1 VSSTPLDKESAVGDP
16 AGPAPELRRTP
27 NVPPAA
33 PPASPTAVILTLVAT
48 VAALYLGRDVF
59 IPLAL
64 AILLSFALGPPV
76 RWLHRRGVPRVPAVL
91 AVMLVVT
98 LFIGGFATLVA
109 NQLSHLAQG
118 LPRYEANLRVKIQ
131 ELGGAMPGG
140 GVIDRTA
147 ELLRG
152 LGRDLQKI
160 TEDAAEAP
168 GPIPPSSPAEEPPK
182 PIPVEIH
189 EPPPAPVEA
198 LSTYVGPLLQPI
210 ATAGIVLVFIVFVL
224 LQREDLRDRMIRL
237 FGQHDVHRTTE
248 AVNDAAKRIGRYLL
262 MQLVINVCYGVPV
275 GIGLFLIGVP
285 NALLWGVLATVLRFI
300 PYLGPILAATF
311 PIALS
316 FAVDPGWTTPLL
328 VVALFVTLELFSNN
342 VMEPWLYGSSTGL
355 SPLAVIVAAVF
366 WTTLW
371 GPIGLLLSTPLT
383 VCLVVLG
390 RHVPQLQFFEVLLGD
405 EPVLDP
411 EVKFYQ
417 RVLAGD
423 PHEAEELAADLIE
436 EQSLARVFDGVVL
449 PALVFADQDRLRG
462 AFDHA
467 RAREL
472 AETFIGIIDGLAE
485 AAEGEEKKPGPNPGE
500 EHPPRVRALCV
511 GARGGFDVAAATML
525 GHLLRRQGAPA
536 EVADAGALLRTPGRV
551 GGFDVVCLSYVDP
564 EASRQA
570 RRLIARLRAR
580 QAAPTTLCLGL
591 WGLRPDRAEEARA
604 ATRADVVAGSLD
616 EAARRILDRKPAV
629 RETPPEEATAA
640 VAG

>member
-1 VSSTPLDKESAVGDP
+1 
-16 AGPAPELRRTP
+16 
-27 NVPPAA
+27 
-33 PPASPTAVILTLVAT
+33 
-48 VAALYLGRDVF
+48 
-59 IPLAL
+59 
-64 AILLSFALGPPV
+64 
-76 RWLHRRGVPRVPAVL
+76 
-91 AVMLVVT
+91 M
-98 LFIGGFATLVA
+98 
-109 NQLSHLAQG
+109 
-118 LPRYEANLRVKIQ
+118 
-131 ELGGAMPGG
+131 
-140 GVIDRTA
+140 
-147 ELLRG
+147 
-152 LGRDLQKI
+152 
-160 TEDAAEAP
+160 
-168 GPIPPSSPAEEPPK
+168 
-182 PIPVEIH
+182 
-189 EPPPAPVEA
+189 EA

-248 AVNDAAKRIGRYLL
+248 AVSDAAKRIGRYLL
-262 MQLVINVCYGVPV
+262 MQLVINVAYGVPV
-275 GIGLFLIGVP
+275 GVGLFLIGVP

-300 PYLGPILAATF
+300 PYLGPVLAAAF

-423 PHEAEELAADLIE
+423 PHEAEELAADLLE
-436 EQSLARVFDGVVL
+436 EQSLARVFDGIVL

-472 AETFIGIIDGLAE
+472 AETFIGIIDSLAE
-485 AAEGEEKKPGPNPGE
+485 TAEGEEKEPGPT
-500 EHPPRVRALCV
+500 VRTLCL

-525 GHLLRRQGAPA
+525 AHLLRRQGSPA
-536 EVADAGALLRTPGRV
+536 EVTDAGALLRAPGRV

-564 EASRQA
+564 EALRQA
-570 RRLIARLRAR
+570 RRLTVRLRAR
-580 QAAPTTLCLGL
+580 QAAPTKLCLGL
-591 WGLRPDRAEEARA
+591 WGLRPDQAEDARA
-604 ATRADVVAGSLD
+604 ATKADIVAGSLD
-616 EAARRILDRKPAV
+616 EAARRILDRKPPA
-629 RETPPEEATAA
+629 RDLPPERAAA